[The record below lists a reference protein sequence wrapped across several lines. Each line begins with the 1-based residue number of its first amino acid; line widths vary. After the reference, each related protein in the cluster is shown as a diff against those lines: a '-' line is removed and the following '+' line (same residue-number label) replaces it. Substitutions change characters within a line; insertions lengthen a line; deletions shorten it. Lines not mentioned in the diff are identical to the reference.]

1 MRYFEKRSGYCV
13 FFRYLFQRREY
24 NPLIIHLDRISLLF
38 GGVMRFFPMI
48 FHRGCHIIL
57 YSL

>member
-38 GGVMRFFPMI
+38 GGVMRFFSSI

-57 YSL
+57 